1 MNNALCITTPG
12 LGSFGMRRDSLHAAG
27 RWNGELTAR
36 GSRKRCGIGQLRQG
50 DRTAVHVQRTYEG
63 EELANSHKPA
73 SRTDRALIEPL
84 VAVNHGIDAERLFG
98 PLASRSTAPAPQRAV
113 HQQPGQRRRERA
125 GIGRSEEHT
134 SELQS
139 LAYLVCRL
147 LLE

>member
-73 SRTDRALIEPL
+73 SPSEGNAKTWAAANRPATSLRYPRRCTQ
-84 VAVNHGIDAERLFG
+84 DAR
-98 PLASRSTAPAPQRAV
+98 PCAAA
-113 HQQPGQRRRERA
+113 
-125 GIGRSEEHT
+125 
-134 SELQS
+134 
-139 LAYLVCRL
+139 
-147 LLE
+147 